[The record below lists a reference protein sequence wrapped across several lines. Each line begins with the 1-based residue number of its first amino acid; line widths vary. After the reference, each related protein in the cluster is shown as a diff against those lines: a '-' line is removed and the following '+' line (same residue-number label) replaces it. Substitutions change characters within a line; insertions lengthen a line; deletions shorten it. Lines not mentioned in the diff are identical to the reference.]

1 MTDASFTKRE
11 RIRKHADFK
20 TFYQKGVKQ
29 ETEHFSIIT
38 CPNEL
43 GWRRLGVTVSKSIG
57 TAVKR
62 NYVKRRLR
70 EYFRL
75 HKAQFPASSD
85 MLIIAKSGASELKY
99 NALCEEL
106 NIIFPLQTDT
116 NDNKTASP

>member
-1 MTDASFTKRE
+1 MTEASFTKRE
-11 RIRKHADFK
+11 RIRIHADFK
-20 TFYQKGVKQ
+20 TIYKKGRKQ
-29 ETEHFSIIT
+29 DTEHFLIIT

-85 MLIIAKSGASELKY
+85 MLIIARPGAAELKY
-99 NALCEEL
+99 HALREEL
-106 NIIFPLQTDT
+106 NRIFLPLTDN

>member
-1 MTDASFTKRE
+1 MTDASFTRQE
-11 RIRKHADFK
+11 RIRIHADFK
-20 TFYQKGVKQ
+20 TIYKKGIKQ
-29 ETEHFSIIT
+29 DTEHFLIIT

-62 NYVKRRLR
+62 NYVKRRVR

-85 MLIIAKSGASELKY
+85 MLIIAKPGAAGLNY
-99 NALCEEL
+99 HGMCEEL
-106 NIIFPLQTDT
+106 NRIFLPLID
-116 NDNKTASP
+116 NNNKTASP

>member
-1 MTDASFTKRE
+1 MTDASFTRQE
-11 RIRKHADFK
+11 RIRIHNDFK
-20 TFYQKGVKQ
+20 TIYKKGKKQ
-29 ETEHFSIIT
+29 DTEHFLIIT

-62 NYVKRRLR
+62 NYVKRRVR

-85 MLIIAKSGASELKY
+85 MLIIAKPGAAGLNY
-99 NALCEEL
+99 NGMRTEL
-106 NIIFPLQTDT
+106 NRIFLPLTD
-116 NDNKTASP
+116 NNNNKTASP

>member
-11 RIRKHADFK
+11 RIRTHADFK
-20 TFYQKGVKQ
+20 TIYKKGRKQ
-29 ETEHFSIIT
+29 DTEHFLIIT

-43 GWRRLGVTVSKSIG
+43 GWRRLGITVSKSIG

-75 HKAQFPASSD
+75 HKAQFPSSSD
-85 MLIIAKSGASELKY
+85 MLIISKPGASELKY
-99 NALCEEL
+99 HALCEEL
-106 NIIFPLQTDT
+106 NIIFPPQNDIK
-116 NDNKTASP
+116 DNKTASP